1 MATKTKLKVFSRGRL
16 NKRICDAGMTV
27 QQFTGAM
34 IQAAPPGIRPSK
46 TYIDG
51 LITGRHTRPSCDYAL
66 LMAHVL
72 GCTVD
77 DLAEVVK

>member
-1 MATKTKLKVFSRGRL
+1 MPTKTKLKAFSRKRL
-16 NKRICDAGMTV
+16 SARIKAVNMTV

-46 TYIDG
+46 TYVDG
-51 LITGRHTRPSCDYAL
+51 LITGKHKRPSCDYAL

-77 DLAEVVK
+77 DLSGVVK